1 MILKVLQHYLVHL
14 NIKIVFVKPLVKQWT
29 FQPILIDLIL
39 SEATTTCV
47 FILILNFMT
56 TGFTIPLRIKRIF
69 VRTKE
74 KKLVT
79 KHSLI
84 ALLTHHL
91 VDLDL
96 VFGIFFAFLTSSG
109 SFITYLSAGRVILL
123 L

>member
-1 MILKVLQHYLVHL
+1 MILKVIQHYLIHL
-14 NIKIVFVKPLVKQWT
+14 NIKTVFVKPLVTQWT

-56 TGFTIPLRIKRIF
+56 TRFTIPLRIKRIF
-69 VRTKE
+69 VRTQE

-79 KHSLI
+79 KQSLI

-91 VDLDL
+91 VDLEGVRDL
-96 VFGIFFAFLTSSG
+96 LCVFN
-109 SFITYLSAGRVILL
+109 LL
-123 L
+123 WLLHHLIARQLE